1 MQKAIKVPITVLAK
15 LRRPHH
21 TLIEEL
27 LNPQVAHALLTTN
40 HQVRYG
46 IKNVIAELRLHQ
58 ALYYSSNSARYLKQ
72 PRPKLPQ
79 SCTLCSSSTQH
90 ILQAGSTRY
99 LVGGVRCNCN
109 CYKCQEASYKYHPY
123 VVLQCNHVSYSAEEE
138 NRHHWQQQHLCCF
151 HAD

>member
-72 PRPKLPQ
+72 PRPKLPP

-90 ILQAGSTRY
+90 LLQEGDLQLWSSIHSSPD
-99 LVGGVRCNCN
+99 
-109 CYKCQEASYKYHPY
+109 EAAS
-123 VVLQCNHVSYSAEEE
+123 LSIGE
-138 NRHHWQQQHLCCF
+138 NY
-151 HAD
+151 